1 MREVGWQRRGERL
14 SEEEGG
20 RGGGHKLGSDLDLDP
35 WKILWIRFWH
45 NDADPLGL
53 DLQHF
58 LYTTYEKLIP
68 PLSPPSTF
76 PKSFRRRDPF
86 RRGRRFPSLTIL
98 YGADKL
104 LHPPTK
110 CLQNTVQDSLLCF
123 VFII

>member
-58 LYTTYEKLIP
+58 LYTTYEKLHSLP
-68 PLSPPSTF
+68 PQPSPNLSAGETLSEEAEDF
-76 PKSFRRRDPF
+76 P
-86 RRGRRFPSLTIL
+86 
-98 YGADKL
+98 A
-104 LHPPTK
+104 
-110 CLQNTVQDSLLCF
+110 
-123 VFII
+123 